1 MKKLE
6 DYTWDKLNS
15 YRYDVYPYRLI
26 VVSPLAY
33 DKIKFH
39 FREFISDSSIRK
51 DFDFAEYLQ
60 KTTGEPA
67 IAAMFYDDSSICSK
81 RREIF
86 SEIATMTQRV
96 KSFTLFA

>member
-6 DYTWDKLNS
+6 EYSWDQLNS

-26 VVSPLAY
+26 VVSPLEY
-33 DKIKFH
+33 EKIKFH
-39 FREFISDSSIRK
+39 FREFISDSSIK
-51 DFDFAEYLQ
+51 KKYDFAEYLQ
-60 KTTGEPA
+60 HTTGEPA
-67 IAAMFYDDSSICSK
+67 IAAMFYEDSICNK
-81 RREIF
+81 RKEIF